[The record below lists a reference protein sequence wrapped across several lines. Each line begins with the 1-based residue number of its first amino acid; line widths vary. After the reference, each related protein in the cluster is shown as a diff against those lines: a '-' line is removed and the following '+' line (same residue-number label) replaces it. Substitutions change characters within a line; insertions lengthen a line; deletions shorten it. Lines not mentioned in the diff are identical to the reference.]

1 MKGKTYS
8 TEEIIW
14 ILLQT
19 DGGETGLCCMN
30 RSWGIET
37 RQAFHLDWYVVLC
50 KKHVPLFPQS
60 L

>member
-30 RSWGIET
+30 RS
-37 RQAFHLDWYVVLC
+37 
-50 KKHVPLFPQS
+50 
-60 L
+60 